1 MIFLGIDDTDA
12 LEGEGTNQLARRL
25 AARLPAGFR
34 VEVVLRHQLLV
45 DPRIPYTSHNGSASL
60 LVRAEAG
67 RDPRELIAPV
77 EAEMRARFQE
87 GSDPG
92 VCIAPA
98 APDEVRAWGRRC
110 QQEIVTQAEARAL
123 AAEHGLYLRGLG
135 GTEGGVVGAL
145 AAVGLLAAGDD
156 GRVVHLAGWPWPD
169 ELRGPQPVPAVL
181 ARGVAELRDRATG
194 AAVTAGTVDV
204 GKHLRPAW
212 RQGKAVLFVESSG
225 SGAEWKAV
233 KLP

>member
-1 MIFLGIDDTDA
+1 MIFVGIDDTDT
-12 LEGEGTNQLARRL
+12 LDGPGTNQLARRL
-25 AARLPAGFR
+25 AARLPAGFG

-60 LVRAEAG
+60 LVHAQPGRAAG
-67 RDPRELIAPV
+67 ELTEPLA
-77 EAEMRARFQE
+77 AEMRAWFQE

-92 VCIAPA
+92 LCIAPA
-98 APDEVRAWGRRC
+98 VPDELRAWGRRC
-110 QQEIVTQAEARAL
+110 QAEVVTQEEARAL
-123 AAEHGLYLRGLG
+123 ATRHGIYLRGLG

-169 ELRGPQPVPAVL
+169 ELRGVQPLEAVR
-181 ARGVAELRDRATG
+181 ARGVARVIDQAL
-194 AAVTAGTVDV
+194 GTTVAEGLVDL

-212 RQGKAVLFVESSG
+212 RQGEAVLFVERVG
-225 SGAEWKAV
+225 QGEWKAL